1 MPRKKKADIAL
12 EEEAKMVQK
21 EKERKFIYS
30 IGRRKASRSRVRVY
44 VDGSGDFIVNKK
56 AVGDYFPW
64 VEYRDIAISPL
75 KEFDGAKSVDV
86 SVKVIG
92 GGARGQAES
101 IRLGVSKALL
111 SIDADLRKR
120 FRQLGY
126 LTRDSRVKERKK
138 PGLKRARRA
147 PQWQKR

>member
-1 MPRKKKADIAL
+1 MPRKKKTDTAN
-12 EEEAKMVQK
+12 EEEIKQL

-30 IGRRKASRSRVRVY
+30 IGRRKSSRSRVRVY
-44 VDGSGDFIVNKK
+44 VEGKGDFIVNKK
-56 AVGDYFPW
+56 NVGEYFPW

-75 KEFDGAKSVDV
+75 KEFEGAKSVDV

-92 GGARGQAES
+92 GGTKGQAES
-101 IRLGVSKALL
+101 IRLGVAKALL
-111 SIDADLRKR
+111 SIDSDLRKR

>member
-1 MPRKKKADIAL
+1 MPRKKKTD
-12 EEEAKMVQK
+12 EAKIDQIKPAQK
-21 EKERKFIYS
+21 EERKFIYS
-30 IGRRKASRSRVRVY
+30 IGRRKSSRSRVRVY
-44 VDGSGDFIVNKK
+44 VEGNGDFIVNKK
-56 AVGDYFPW
+56 DVGAYFPW
-64 VEYRDIAISPL
+64 MEYRDIAISPL
-75 KEFDGAKSVDV
+75 KEFEGAKSVDV

-92 GGARGQAES
+92 GGTRGQAES
-101 IRLGVSKALL
+101 IRLGVAKALL
-111 SIDADLRKR
+111 SINSDLRKR